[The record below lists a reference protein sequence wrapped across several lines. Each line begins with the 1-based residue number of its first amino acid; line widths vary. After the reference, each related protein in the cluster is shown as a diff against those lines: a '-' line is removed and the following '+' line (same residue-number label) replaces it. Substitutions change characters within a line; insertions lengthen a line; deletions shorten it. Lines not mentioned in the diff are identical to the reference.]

1 MDMLEWAKNE
11 VAIASKRERGD
22 KPECELDYG
31 CACYDSA
38 MRAFESLLGDGH
50 TGMSIG
56 FTKAIL
62 DRLIDNKPLTP
73 IEDTEEVWERLSI
86 DSRDGSKQYQCKR
99 MSSLFKRVAQDGSVT
114 YSDIDRYYCTNE
126 ENPHLRWS
134 NNFVAKIYDEM
145 YPLTFPYMPSSRQ
158 DVIVCEELL
167 TDRKN
172 GDYDTLAIL
181 YVKKADGERVEVN
194 RYFKENE
201 VSFTEISPEEYKDRQ
216 KLQEERIK
224 NEAEE

>member
-1 MDMLEWAKNE
+1 MGMLEWAKNE

-22 KPECELDYG
+22 KPECEWDYG

-50 TGMSIG
+50 SGMSIG

-62 DRLIDNKPLTP
+62 DRLIDRKPLTP
-73 IEDTEEVWERLSI
+73 IEDTEEVWEILCI

-126 ENPHLRWS
+126 ENPHLRWR
-134 NNFVAKIYDEM
+134 NNFVKKIYDEM
-145 YPLTFPYMPSSRQ
+145 YPLTLPYMPSSRP

-201 VSFTEISPEEYKDRQ
+201 VSFTEISPEEYKERQ

>member
-22 KPECELDYG
+22 KPECEWDYG

-50 TGMSIG
+50 SGMSIG

-62 DRLIDNKPLTP
+62 DRLIDKKPLTP

-86 DSRDGSKQYQCKR
+86 DSLDGSKEYQCKR
-99 MSSLFKRVAQDGSVT
+99 MRSLFKRVAQDGSVT
-114 YSDIDRYYCTNE
+114 YSDIDRYCCTNE
-126 ENPHLRWS
+126 ENPNLRWR

-145 YPLTFPYMPSSRQ
+145 YPLTFPYMPSSRP

-201 VSFTEISPEEYKDRQ
+201 VSFTEISPEEYKERQ

>member
-22 KPECELDYG
+22 NPECELDYG

-50 TGMSIG
+50 SGMSIV
-56 FTKAIL
+56 FTKNIL
-62 DRLIDNKPLTP
+62 NRLIDRKPLTP
-73 IEDTEEVWERLSI
+73 IEDTEDVWDYVYRNEN
-86 DSRDGSKQYQCKR
+86 GSKIYQCKL
-99 MSSLFKRVAQDGSVT
+99 MYSLFKYVAQDGSVT

-126 ENPHLRWS
+126 ENPHLSWR

-145 YPLTFPYMPSSRQ
+145 YPLTLPYMPSSIP

-201 VSFTEISPEEYKDRQ
+201 VSFTEISPEEYKERQ

>member
-1 MDMLEWAKNE
+1 MNMLEWAKNE

-22 KPECELDYG
+22 KPECEWDYG

-38 MRAFESLLGDGH
+38 MRAFESLLRDDH
-50 TGMSIG
+50 SCMSIG

-62 DRLIDNKPLTP
+62 DRLIDGKPLTP
-73 IEDTEEVWERLSI
+73 IEDTEEVWTRPRI
-86 DSRDGSKQYQCKR
+86 DSCDGSKRYQCKR

-126 ENPHLRWS
+126 ENPHLSWH
-134 NNFVAKIYDEM
+134 NGFVAKIYDEM
-145 YPLTFPYMPSSRQ
+145 YPLALPYMPSSRP

-201 VSFTEISPEEYKDRQ
+201 VSFTEISPAEYKERQ
-216 KLQEERIK
+216 KLHEERTK